1 MRLVCQETLT
11 KMRTM
16 WLAVMA
22 MGMVMGL
29 AGQER
34 RDPPVFKLEL
44 VIRDGNEA
52 AAKAGRRYTML
63 MNSGEKGTFR
73 SGNRVP
79 VNAATGSTNYVETG
93 VNIDATVREQNG
105 TFPLSASI
113 EVSSA
118 GKAEAGQQP
127 VIGQMR
133 INVTTT
139 VVLGKTTQVASVD
152 DPVTQ
157 RKFEVDAL
165 VTKVN

>member
-1 MRLVCQETLT
+1 
-11 KMRTM
+11 MRTT

-22 MGMVMGL
+22 LGTVMGL

-34 RDPPVFKLEL
+34 REPSVFKLEL
-44 VIRDGNEA
+44 IIKDGTEA
-52 AAKAGRRYTML
+52 AAKAGRRYALL

-79 VNAATGSTNYVETG
+79 VTAANGTVNYVDVG
-93 VNIDATVREQNG
+93 VNIDATVGERNG
-105 TFPLSASI
+105 VYPLRAEI
-113 EVSSA
+113 EVSTA
-118 GKAEAGQQP
+118 NKPEGLQQP

-133 INVTTT
+133 ISMNTT
-139 VVLGKTTQVASVD
+139 VVLGKATQVASVD